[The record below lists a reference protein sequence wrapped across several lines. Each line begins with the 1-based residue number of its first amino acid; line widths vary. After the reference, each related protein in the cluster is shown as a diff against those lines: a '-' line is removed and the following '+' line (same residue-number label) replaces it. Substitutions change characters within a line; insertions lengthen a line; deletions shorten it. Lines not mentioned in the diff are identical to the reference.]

1 VLTSAAAQG
10 QWKAL
15 LFTSRPYILFWRSSG
30 KAFGL
35 FDMLGR
41 LLSSASFTKRPTE
54 LESSTDEAHTRQL
67 LFPHAHTQIQSN
79 FDDKGGLELDV
90 TRDFR
95 IILAQD
101 AGGEENDGS
110 VLFDSNAPDVQNSTA
125 GADTSTG
132 QDRATGQ
139 LGHKR
144 GGSSATTPQ
153 SPGSPLSPKLAQ
165 PASLGGSHGPFHSRG
180 RSFTLS
186 GTFCGPENREVDTKD
201 ATKTFLNCM
210 FGSSSTVKSGSST
223 KMHIISADN
232 SNISSSVTNPT
243 SMRTTD
249 PQGLAEQR
257 RREPLTRAHTYG
269 TARLGSIPEAGLQRT
284 RDTVLI
290 TRMFNVVVPEE
301 KDSAVSESIEQA
313 SSEAVSPDPYS
324 QASGADGQL
333 KRKKP
338 RAKKTPAF
346 AASVLIQLPRRK
358 SSSRPESRH
367 GAYTPRPLQINE
379 SLSSSYAS
387 DLQSSWAFLE
397 SMPLSLTSSQS
408 LIDAIDTR
416 IEDLVEHFDVITR
429 ALAVIETKAKKRI
442 LELLKEADMA
452 SSTPVP
458 KPPKE
463 KSMQRTNVRVLRVV
477 PYALADSLE
486 LREASL
492 QAIKRIYYA
501 LRIPKALTGYG
512 LSEGGPWVEEARYV
526 ARFCGGRQQNF
537 FLFNLLTA
545 FLGSHTEWLSLLGPE
560 WYRRRH
566 RMQQRSRQDV
576 EPIVSRT
583 VLLCNDRGIGRRLV
597 FLLASFLPGPSQ
609 VDISASP
616 LRPGTAFSFKHSS
629 SQSPPVGHL
638 SRQQSLRRTIGKKT
652 RDIQWAT
659 QNTNQQALSTSANS
673 NDAEHGELAFAKEIV
688 NRKPQRA
695 DFDVRS
701 IRTTPMLPIPI
712 NDMSLKKTSAGTTS
726 TVTPNLTT
734 PVAHFSSGSSKTES
748 YFPPGLEI
756 TTPDSFASM
765 NLARHLRRSS
775 GNTAEPGS
783 EQSTASTKWGSLLSG
798 VSGFWSNKQN
808 TTSSTSETLPTSSVS
823 QSMEIRAPDRSVLH
837 DRPRSRNRLEEMA
850 DEVSQDRQQ
859 CDDQRRP
866 SENDGFRLSP
876 DLQDLRRP
884 KPSTLKMKV
893 DENDGVV
900 DVDIRL
906 PGFLSSSPDSGL
918 GSPQPRIARHTPS
931 LTSLDG
937 FASMQ
942 SSASNT
948 HRPGQHDLSAQS
960 NVAGYLRKYHQD
972 FSLQAVK
979 HYPEV
984 EDEVRA
990 SMLAELTPAYAPTC
1004 APPPESTGLWV
1015 NVCTTLIADVRS
1027 FSIKRL
1033 SLKRK
1038 IASATPEST
1047 RRGSKS
1053 NCTEPNHVTAAP
1065 LMLVEAIPQTSLK
1078 FLPEEM
1084 ITSEIVMDLD
1094 ITLTDAIERI
1104 LNRSSTQPSRQP
1116 SPTRHGH
1123 SRQVSSSTAST
1134 MQTQAPLSKDANVK
1148 DTFPPVADLPHQE
1161 SRRMVVN
1168 ALEEVVK
1175 SVNEDLN
1182 GSTHGRNIQDDG
1194 SSSCEGPRQA
1204 RHEESALREGV
1215 KQWLISVEHTDVW

>member
-1 VLTSAAAQG
+1 
-10 QWKAL
+10 
-15 LFTSRPYILFWRSSG
+15 
-30 KAFGL
+30 
-35 FDMLGR
+35 MLGR
-41 LLSSASFTKRPTE
+41 LLSSASFSKRPAE

-67 LFPHAHTQIQSN
+67 LFPHAHIQIQSN

-110 VLFDSNAPDVQNSTA
+110 VLFDSNAPDVHNPTA
-125 GADTSTG
+125 GADTGTG

-139 LGHKR
+139 LGHRR
-144 GGSSATTPQ
+144 GASSAISPQ

-165 PASLGGSHGPFHSRG
+165 PASLGSSHGPFHSRG
-180 RSFTLS
+180 RSATLS
-186 GTFCGPENREVDTKD
+186 GNFWGLENREVDTKD

-223 KMHIISADN
+223 KMHVISADHT
-232 SNISSSVTNPT
+232 NISSSVTNPT

-257 RREPLTRAHTYG
+257 RREPLARAHTYG
-269 TARLGSIPEAGLQRT
+269 SARLGSIPETGLQTT

-301 KDSAVSESIEQA
+301 KDSAVSESTEQA
-313 SSEAVSPDPYS
+313 PSEAVSPEPYPH
-324 QASGADGQL
+324 ASGTEGQL
-333 KRKKP
+333 KRKKL

-346 AASVLIQLPRRK
+346 AVSVLIQLPRRK
-358 SSSRPESRH
+358 SCSRPESRH
-367 GAYTPRPLQINE
+367 GAYTPRPFQTNE

-397 SMPLSLTSSQS
+397 SMPLSLTSSQTWA
-408 LIDAIDTR
+408 DTIDTR

-429 ALAVIETKAKKRI
+429 ALAVLEAKAKKRI

-452 SSTPVP
+452 SSAPVP
-458 KPPKE
+458 KLPKE

-477 PYALADSLE
+477 PYALAGFLE

-492 QAIKRIYYA
+492 QAIKRIYHA

-566 RMQQRSRQDV
+566 RMQQRARPDV

-638 SRQQSLRRTIGKKT
+638 SRQQSLRRTINRRA
-652 RDIQWAT
+652 RDIQWAM
-659 QNTNQQALSTSANS
+659 QNTNPHALSTSANS
-673 NDAEHGELAFAKEIV
+673 NDAEQGELAFAKDTM
-688 NRKPQRA
+688 NRKLQRTDSDA
-695 DFDVRS
+695 RS
-701 IRTTPMLPIPI
+701 IRTTSMLPIPI
-712 NDMSLKKTSAGTTS
+712 NDLGLKKSSAGTTS
-726 TVTPNLTT
+726 TVTPDLMT
-734 PVAHFSSGSSKTES
+734 PVAHFASGSSKTES
-748 YFPPGLEI
+748 YLPAGPEI
-756 TTPDSFASM
+756 ATPDSFASV
-765 NLARHLRRSS
+765 NLARHLGRSS
-775 GNTAEPGS
+775 GNTNELGS
-783 EQSTASTKWGSLLSG
+783 EPSTASTTWVSLLSG
-798 VSGFWSNKQN
+798 VSGLWSNKQN
-808 TTSSTSETLPTSSVS
+808 TTSAASETRPTPPAS
-823 QSMEIRAPDRSVLH
+823 QSVTIRARDRSVLH
-837 DRPRSRNRLEEMA
+837 DGPRPRNRLEEMA
-850 DEVSQDRQQ
+850 DEVGQDRQQ
-859 CDDQRRP
+859 PNGQRRP
-866 SENDGFRLSP
+866 SENDDFRLSP

-884 KPSTLKMKV
+884 KPSALRMKV

-906 PGFLSSSPDSGL
+906 PGFLSSSPDSGV

-937 FASMQ
+937 FASLQ

-979 HYPEV
+979 YYPEV
-984 EDEVRA
+984 EDEIRA
-990 SMLAELTPAYAPTC
+990 SMLAELTPAHAPTC
-1004 APPPESTGLWV
+1004 APPPESTGVWI

-1038 IASATPEST
+1038 IASVTPEVARCES
-1047 RRGSKS
+1047 RSHS
-1053 NCTEPNHVTAAP
+1053 TEPNHVATSP
-1065 LMLVEAIPQTSLK
+1065 FIPMEAIPPTSLE
-1078 FLPEEM
+1078 FSPEEI

-1094 ITLTDAIERI
+1094 ATLTDAIERI

-1116 SPTRHGH
+1116 SPTRQAH
-1123 SRQVSSSTAST
+1123 SRNVSGSTTST
-1134 MQTQAPLSKDANVK
+1134 MQTQILPSKDASVK
-1148 DTFPPVADLPHQE
+1148 DILPPAADLPHQE

-1182 GSTHGRNIQDDG
+1182 GSTHGRNIQGDG
-1194 SSSCEGPRQA
+1194 SSRCEGPRHA

-1215 KQWLISVEHTDVW
+1215 KQWLISVEYTDVW

>member
-1 VLTSAAAQG
+1 
-10 QWKAL
+10 
-15 LFTSRPYILFWRSSG
+15 
-30 KAFGL
+30 
-35 FDMLGR
+35 MLGR
-41 LLSSASFTKRPTE
+41 LLSSASFTKRPAE

-67 LFPHAHTQIQSN
+67 LFPHAQTPIQSN

-125 GADTSTG
+125 GTDTSTG

-144 GGSSATTPQ
+144 GASSTTTPQ

-165 PASLGGSHGPFHSRG
+165 PVSLGSFHGPFHSRG
-180 RSFTLS
+180 RSSTLS
-186 GTFCGPENREVDTKD
+186 GTFYGPENREVDTKD

-243 SMRTTD
+243 STRTTD

-269 TARLGSIPEAGLQRT
+269 TARLGSIPEAGLQTT

-301 KDSAVSESIEQA
+301 KDSAMSESTEQA
-313 SSEAVSPDPYS
+313 SSEAVPPDPYP
-324 QASGADGQL
+324 QVNGAEGQL

-367 GAYTPRPLQINE
+367 GAYTPRPLQNNE

-397 SMPLSLTSSQS
+397 SMPLSLTLSQT
-408 LIDAIDTR
+408 LIDTIDTR
-416 IEDLVEHFDVITR
+416 IEDLVVHFDVITR
-429 ALAVIETKAKKRI
+429 ALAVLEAKAKKRI
-442 LELLKEADMA
+442 LELLKEADKA
-452 SSTPVP
+452 SSAPVP
-458 KPPKE
+458 KLPKE

-477 PYALADSLE
+477 PYALADSLD

-492 QAIKRIYYA
+492 QAIKRIYHA

-638 SRQQSLRRTIGKKT
+638 SRQQSLRRTINRKA

-673 NDAEHGELAFAKEIV
+673 NEAEQGELAFAKEIM
-688 NRKPQRA
+688 NRKLQRK
-695 DFDVRS
+695 DSDVRS
-701 IRTTPMLPIPI
+701 IRTMPVLPIPI
-712 NDMSLKKTSAGTTS
+712 NDLNLRKTSAGTTS

-756 TTPDSFASM
+756 TTPDSFASV

-775 GNTAEPGS
+775 SNTNELSS
-783 EQSTASTKWGSLLSG
+783 EQNTASTKWGSLLSG
-798 VSGFWSNKQN
+798 VSGLWSNKQN
-808 TTSSTSETLPTSSVS
+808 TTSSTGETPPTPPAPQSVN
-823 QSMEIRAPDRSVLH
+823 IRTPDRSILH
-837 DRPRSRNRLEEMA
+837 DRPRSRNRLEDMV
-850 DEVSQDRQQ
+850 DEVGQDSEQSGG
-859 CDDQRRP
+859 QRRP
-866 SENDGFRLSP
+866 SENDAFRLSP

-884 KPSTLKMKV
+884 KPSALKMKV

-918 GSPQPRIARHTPS
+918 GSPQPRVARHTPS

-948 HRPGQHDLSAQS
+948 HRHDLNAQS

-979 HYPEV
+979 YYPEV
-984 EDEVRA
+984 EDEIRA
-990 SMLAELTPAYAPTC
+990 SMLAELTPAHAPTC
-1004 APPPESTGLWV
+1004 APPPETTGLWV
-1015 NVCTTLIADVRS
+1015 NVCTTLVADVRS

-1038 IASATPEST
+1038 IASATPEVA
-1047 RRGSKS
+1047 RRESRS
-1053 NCTEPNHVTAAP
+1053 HSTEPNHVAAAP
-1065 LMLVEAIPQTSLK
+1065 FVPVDAIPQTSLE
-1078 FLPEEM
+1078 FCPEEM
-1084 ITSEIVMDLD
+1084 ITSEFVMDLD

-1104 LNRSSTQPSRQP
+1104 LNRSSTQSSRQP
-1116 SPTRHGH
+1116 SPTRRVH
-1123 SRQVSSSTAST
+1123 SRNVSGSTTST
-1134 MQTQAPLSKDANVK
+1134 TQTQVLPSKDASVK
-1148 DTFPPVADLPHQE
+1148 DTFPPVADLPRQE
-1161 SRRMVVN
+1161 SRKLVVN

-1182 GSTHGRNIQDDG
+1182 RSTHGRNIQDDG
-1194 SSSCEGPRQA
+1194 SSICDGPRHV

-1215 KQWLISVEHTDVW
+1215 KQWLICVEYTDVW

>member
-1 VLTSAAAQG
+1 
-10 QWKAL
+10 
-15 LFTSRPYILFWRSSG
+15 
-30 KAFGL
+30 
-35 FDMLGR
+35 MLGR

-67 LFPHAHTQIQSN
+67 LFPHAQTPIQSN

-110 VLFDSNAPDVQNSTA
+110 VLFDSSAPDVQNSIT
-125 GADTSTG
+125 GTDTSIG

-144 GGSSATTPQ
+144 GASSAITTQ
-153 SPGSPLSPKLAQ
+153 SPASPLSPKLAQ
-165 PASLGGSHGPFHSRG
+165 PASLGSSHGPFHHRG
-180 RSFTLS
+180 RSSTLS
-186 GTFCGPENREVDTKD
+186 GIFCGPESREVDTKD

-243 SMRTTD
+243 SIRTTD

-269 TARLGSIPEAGLQRT
+269 TARLGSIPEAGLQAT

-301 KDSAVSESIEQA
+301 KDSAVSESTEQA
-313 SSEAVSPDPYS
+313 SAEAVSPDPYP
-324 QASGADGQL
+324 QVSGTEGQL

-367 GAYTPRPLQINE
+367 GAYTPRPLQNNE

-397 SMPLSLTSSQS
+397 SMPLSLTSSQT
-408 LIDAIDTR
+408 LADTIDTR

-429 ALAVIETKAKKRI
+429 ALAVLETKAKKRI

-452 SSTPVP
+452 SSAPVP
-458 KPPKE
+458 KLPKE

-492 QAIKRIYYA
+492 QAIKRIYHA

-638 SRQQSLRRTIGKKT
+638 SRQQSLRRTINRKA
-652 RDIQWAT
+652 RDIQWAI
-659 QNTNQQALSTSANS
+659 QSTNQQALLSTSANS
-673 NDAEHGELAFAKEIV
+673 NDAEQGELAFAKEIM
-688 NRKPQRA
+688 NRKLQRK
-695 DFDVRS
+695 DSDVRS

-712 NDMSLKKTSAGTTS
+712 NDLRTSAGTTS
-726 TVTPNLTT
+726 TVTPDLTT

-756 TTPDSFASM
+756 TTPDSFASV
-765 NLARHLRRSS
+765 NLARHLRRGS
-775 GNTAEPGS
+775 GNTNELGG
-783 EQSTASTKWGSLLSG
+783 EQNTASTKWGSLLSG

-808 TTSSTSETLPTSSVS
+808 TTSSTSETLPTPSAPQSVK
-823 QSMEIRAPDRSVLH
+823 IRTPDRSVLH
-837 DRPRSRNRLEEMA
+837 DRPRSRNRLEEMV
-850 DEVSQDRQQ
+850 DEVGQDGEQPNG
-859 CDDQRRP
+859 QRRP
-866 SENDGFRLSP
+866 SENDAFRLSP
-876 DLQDLRRP
+876 DLQDLRRS
-884 KPSTLKMKV
+884 KPSALKMKV

-948 HRPGQHDLSAQS
+948 HRPGQHDLSSQS

-979 HYPEV
+979 YYPEV

-990 SMLAELTPAYAPTC
+990 SMLAELTPAHAPTC
-1004 APPPESTGLWV
+1004 APPPETTGLWV

-1038 IASATPEST
+1038 IASATPEVA
-1047 RRGSKS
+1047 RCGSRS
-1053 NCTEPNHVTAAP
+1053 HSTEPNHVAAAP
-1065 LMLVEAIPQTSLK
+1065 FIPVEAIPQASLE
-1078 FLPEEM
+1078 FCLEEM

-1116 SPTRHGH
+1116 SPTRQGH
-1123 SRQVSSSTAST
+1123 SRNVSGSTTSSI
-1134 MQTQAPLSKDANVK
+1134 QTQILPSKDASVK
-1148 DTFPPVADLPHQE
+1148 DTFPPAADLPRQE
-1161 SRRMVVN
+1161 SRKMVVN

-1194 SSSCEGPRQA
+1194 SSRCEGPTHTK
-1204 RHEESALREGV
+1204 HEESVLREGV
-1215 KQWLISVEHTDVW
+1215 KQWLVSVEYTDVW